1 MDTMIIGVKCL
12 GIMPLSM
19 EQSDSVHEWHTSH
32 LLPNYQDQLY
42 QYRSLKF
49 CDAIHQCW
57 ENAWISEGF
66 QLKGIVLKFLFTQ
79 KKMSAI

>member
-19 EQSDSVHEWHTSH
+19 GQSDSVHEWHTSH
-32 LLPNYQDQLY
+32 LLPKYQDQLY

-49 CDAIHQCW
+49 CDAIHQC
-57 ENAWISEGF
+57 
-66 QLKGIVLKFLFTQ
+66 
-79 KKMSAI
+79 

>member
-19 EQSDSVHEWHTSH
+19 GQSDSVHEWHTSH

-42 QYRSLKF
+42 QYRSLWCNSSMLRKCF
-49 CDAIHQCW
+49 T
-57 ENAWISEGF
+57 WISEGF
-66 QLKGIVLKFLFTQ
+66 QLKGTVLKFLFTQ

>member
-19 EQSDSVHEWHTSH
+19 GQSDSVHEWHTSH
-32 LLPNYQDQLY
+32 LLPNYEDQLY

-57 ENAWISEGF
+57 ENALHE
-66 QLKGIVLKFLFTQ
+66 FLRVFN
-79 KKMSAI
+79 